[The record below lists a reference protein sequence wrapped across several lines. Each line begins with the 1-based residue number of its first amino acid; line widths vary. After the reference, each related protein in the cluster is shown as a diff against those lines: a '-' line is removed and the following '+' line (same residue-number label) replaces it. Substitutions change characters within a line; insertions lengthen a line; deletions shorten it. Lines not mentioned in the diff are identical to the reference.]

1 MKFPTIVKKYRIVDY
16 SQLSNLELVLKFEY
30 LSKKGRQNA
39 EKKLDHKY
47 VTQQFSVMLN
57 LHNIM
62 QELYSRFPQLKNAI
76 DFDGEISDILEKNQI
91 NASKN

>member
-1 MKFPTIVKKYRIVDY
+1 M
-16 SQLSNLELVLKFEY
+16 
-30 LSKKGRQNA
+30 
-39 EKKLDHKY
+39 
-47 VTQQFSVMLN
+47 TQQFSVMLN